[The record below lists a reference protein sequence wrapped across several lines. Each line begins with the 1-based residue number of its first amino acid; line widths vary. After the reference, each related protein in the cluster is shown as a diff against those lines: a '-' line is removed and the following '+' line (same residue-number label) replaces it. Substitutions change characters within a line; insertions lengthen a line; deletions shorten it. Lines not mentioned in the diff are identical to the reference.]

1 MTRPQRLRVALVL
14 LLAASALV
22 VRPIAAADSL
32 PGALSGADFWRLIE
46 TLSETGGQF
55 QSDNLLSNETGFQ
68 GVLPGLTKTVAPG
81 GVYMG
86 VGPEQNFTY
95 IAALKPKMAFI
106 TDIRRQNMVEH
117 LLYQALFQ
125 SSADRVEF
133 VSRLFSRPRP
143 AGLSAASSVD
153 ELFAAFGPVTPDA
166 SLFSRNMADVRASFV
181 AQGYQLTEEDQAGLE
196 RVYAAFRDAGPGLSY
211 NFNTGGGGRR
221 GGGMPTYADLM
232 TSRDPEGQARS
243 YLASEANYAFLR
255 DMETRR
261 LIVPITGDFGGPK
274 ALRAV
279 GQYVRDHQ
287 AIVTAFY
294 TSNVEQ
300 YLFQGADSRG
310 NVNGG
315 GENFY
320 ANVATLPLDPSSM
333 FIRSGNAGGRGLNV
347 GRGFVGGLGRMNVF
361 ASIQET
367 LAAVKDG
374 RVRTYGDLFLL
385 SR

>member
-1 MTRPQRLRVALVL
+1 
-14 LLAASALV
+14 
-22 VRPIAAADSL
+22 
-32 PGALSGADFWRLIE
+32 
-46 TLSETGGQF
+46 
-55 QSDNLLSNETGFQ
+55 
-68 GVLPGLTKTVAPG
+68 
-81 GVYMG
+81 
-86 VGPEQNFTY
+86 
-95 IAALKPKMAFI
+95 
-106 TDIRRQNMVEH
+106 
-117 LLYQALFQ
+117 
-125 SSADRVEF
+125 
-133 VSRLFSRPRP
+133 
-143 AGLSAASSVD
+143 
-153 ELFAAFGPVTPDA
+153 
-166 SLFSRNMADVRASFV
+166 
-181 AQGYQLTEEDQAGLE
+181 
-196 RVYAAFRDAGPGLSY
+196 
-211 NFNTGGGGRR
+211 
-221 GGGMPTYADLM
+221 MPTYADLM

-255 DMETRR
+255 DLETRR

-287 AIVTAFY
+287 ATVTAFY

-320 ANVATLPLDPSSM
+320 ANVATLPLDASSM

-347 GRGFVGGLGRMNVF
+347 GRGFVGGLGRMNVY